1 MKLIDE
7 VKTLLRADMIDECY
21 YLVIELFIKFF
32 ANLNNINITKEEM
45 ENKETVDKIYYFL
58 CWKMIENYSTIKEQ
72 IYR

>member
-45 ENKETVDKIYYFL
+45 ENKEIVDKIYYFL